1 MDPKI
6 FKEKLSEVCE
16 WTEVAVDAIV
26 PYSVEPR
33 RSNRN
38 ITQILPK
45 KAKKYEEE
53 GAPTQ
58 IAIIDYPNRYCP
70 FGELTK
76 HKKTPAI
83 CRVRHIYE
91 KYKGVPFRI
100 DNCTQ
105 CQKLLLPDGNRITWR
120 WQATGSPSTGRV
132 YEMIEQAN
140 KIAQQ
145 KEPE

>member
-1 MDPKI
+1 M
-6 FKEKLSEVCE
+6 
-16 WTEVAVDAIV
+16 AVDAIV
-26 PYSVEPR
+26 PFTVPPR
-33 RSNRN
+33 RGNNN

-45 KAKKYEEE
+45 KAKKYEDE

-58 IAIIDYPNRYCP
+58 IAIIDYPNRYCA
-70 FGELTK
+70 FGEITK

-83 CRVRHIYE
+83 CKVRHIYT

-120 WQATGSPSTGRV
+120 WQTTGSASTARV
-132 YEMIEQAN
+132 YEMIEEAN
-140 KIAQQ
+140 KIVQQ
-145 KEPE
+145 KQRE